1 MGVPRS
7 TYRLQLQPAFGF
19 DRVAEVADYLAAL
32 GISHVYCSPY
42 LQAMPGSTHG
52 YDVLDHHRASAEL
65 GGTFGHERMYRA
77 LAAAGLG
84 QVIDVVPNHMSIGSA
99 ENRWWWDVLENGQAS
114 RFAAYFDVDWHPPE
128 ERLHDVVVLPVLGD
142 HFGRVLERF
151 EIKLVRDGGTFHF
164 QYHDHRFPVAPRSLN
179 DLLAAAAEAGQNDEL
194 AFLATSHGRLPIS
207 TATDRRSVNIRHR
220 DKEVLRR
227 LLDRLCRDQPDVAE
241 AIDRTVTTIN
251 GDPEMLR
258 ALLDRQN
265 YRLTFWRTAGE
276 EMGYRRFFDINSLA
290 SLRMEDEQVFEDTHW
305 LILRWVEQGLVD
317 GLRIDHPDGLFD
329 PEEYLRRLRSQAP
342 DKWLV
347 VEKILEPQE
356 CLPAN
361 WLIHGTTGYDF
372 LNRLGGLLVDPAGAD
387 PLTSFYQEFTGESVD
402 YLQVVH
408 DKKHQVLR
416 ELFANDVHRLAE
428 LLVRICERNA
438 RYRDFTRRELRN
450 VVREIIA
457 CFPVYRTYIRAA
469 QGQITETDARRI
481 EQAVAAARSHR
492 ADIDPD
498 LFDFVRDVL
507 LLKLT
512 GETESTFVMRFQQ
525 VTGPVMAKGVEDT
538 VFYNYNRL
546 LCLNEVGGDPNRLG
560 YSLEEFHAAC
570 RETQRLW
577 PESMLATTTHDTKRS
592 EDVRARLA
600 LLSEIPQA
608 WREAVQG
615 WAGHNQRH
623 KRGEWPDRNFEY
635 AMYQMLVGAW
645 PLTVERAV
653 ARAIKGVR
661 EAKRH
666 TSWIEHNPEYEESV
680 TQFLQAVLA
689 DRQFLARLEAFV
701 RPLVPLGRVNSLT
714 QALVKLTSPGVPDI
728 YQGNELWDLSL
739 VDPDNRRLVD
749 FDLRRQLL
757 AEVATLSPEQILARS
772 DEGLPKLW
780 VTRQAL
786 HLRREHPEWFGRQ
799 GHYEPIAA
807 AGHRGDCLIA
817 FQRAGSCL
825 TVAPL
830 RVARSLSDWRDT
842 TLPLPAGNWT
852 NILTGERWSELTL
865 RVGQLLARFPVALL
879 VRQAAMP

>member
-1 MGVPRS
+1 MSVPRA

-19 DRVAEVADYLAAL
+19 DRVAEVADYLAEL

-42 LQAMPGSTHG
+42 LQAAPGSTHG
-52 YDVLDHHRASAEL
+52 YDVLDHHRPNAEL
-65 GGTFGHERMYRA
+65 GGTFGHERMCRA

-142 HFGRVLERF
+142 HFGRVLEQF
-151 EIKLVRDGGTFHF
+151 EIKLVRDGGAFHF
-164 QYHDHRFPVAPRSLN
+164 QYHDHKFPVAPRSLN
-179 DLLAAAAEAGQNDEL
+179 DLLGAAADAAKSDEL
-194 AFLATSHGRLPIS
+194 AFLADAHGRLPIS
-207 TATDRRSVNIRHR
+207 TATDRRSVNLRHR

-227 LLDRLCRDQPDVAE
+227 LLDRLCRETQDVAG
-241 AIDRTVTTIN
+241 AIDQVVAAMN
-251 GDPEMLR
+251 ADPEALR
-258 ALLDRQN
+258 SLLDRQN

-276 EMGYRRFFDINSLA
+276 EMGYRRFFDINTLA

-305 LILRWVEQGLVD
+305 LILRWIEQGLVD

-329 PEEYLRRLRSQAP
+329 PEEYLRRLRSRAP

-347 VEKILEPQE
+347 IEKILEPEE

-372 LNRLGGLLVDPAGAD
+372 LNRLGGLLIDPAAAE
-387 PLTSFYQEFTGESVD
+387 PLTDLYREFTGETED
-402 YLQVVH
+402 YLQVVYH
-408 DKKHQVLR
+408 KKHQVLR

-428 LLVRICERNA
+428 LLVQICERHA
-438 RYRDFTRRELRN
+438 RYRDFTRRELRT

-469 QGQITETDARRI
+469 QAQIAEIDAQRI
-481 EQAVAAARSHR
+481 NQAVAAARVHR

-512 GETESTFVMRFQQ
+512 GRTESDFLMRFQQ

-538 VFYNYNRL
+538 AFYNYHRFIS
-546 LCLNEVGGDPNRLG
+546 LNEVGGDPNHFG
-560 YSLEEFHAAC
+560 YPLDAFHVAC

-592 EDVRARLA
+592 EGVRARLA
-600 LLSEIPQA
+600 LLSEMSQA
-608 WREAVQG
+608 WRKAVTA
-615 WAGHNQRH
+615 WAEHNKRH
-623 KRGEWPDRNFEY
+623 KQIGQPERNFEY
-635 AMYQMLVGAW
+635 ALYQTLVGAW
-645 PLTVERAV
+645 PLSPERAT
-653 ARAIKGVR
+653 AWALKAVR

-666 TSWIEHNPEYEESV
+666 TSWIEQKADYE
-680 TQFLQAVLA
+680 QAVTAFVEAIMA
-689 DRQFLARLEAFV
+689 DRQFLASLEAFV
-701 RPLVPLGRVNSLT
+701 RPLIEPGRVNALS
-714 QALVKLTSPGVPDI
+714 QVLVKLTSPGVPDI

-739 VDPDNRRLVD
+739 VDPDNRRPVD
-749 FDLRRQLL
+749 FDMRRKLL
-757 AEVATLSPEQILARS
+757 AEITTLTTEQIMARS
-772 DEGLPKLW
+772 EEGLPKLW

-786 HLRREHPEWFGRQ
+786 HLRRDRPQWFGRE
-799 GHYEPIAA
+799 GYYEPVTASGYRA
-807 AGHRGDCLIA
+807 DCLVA
-817 FQRAGSCL
+817 FSRAGSCL

-830 RVARSLSDWRDT
+830 RVTKSLADWRDT
-842 TLPLPAGNWT
+842 SIPLTAGEWT
-852 NILTGERWSELTL
+852 NILTGERWALPAVP
-865 RVGQLLARFPVALL
+865 VGQLLARFPVALL
-879 VRQAAMP
+879 VRQAAIP